1 MYHIYIYMIHIIYIY
16 MWHTYIYIC
25 DTCDIYMLYIYI
37 YVCDLYLYIYVIHII
52 YMWHI
57 YICVIYICDI
67 YYIYMIYIYDI
78 YIYTL
83 YNDDFMK
90 HICLCLRTSR
100 TSWVCF
106 EQQASAPEEA
116 PEQPKVA
123 EARGGS
129 LRKIIMWRCE
139 VILSM
144 NIHEYNLISMA
155 IPLYIY
161 ILCILHHIAV
171 SMESDAD
178 DAVEYQVPETHFSYI
193 LIVQVRLMHV
203 PMLAPSLGPAG
214 KWERQ
219 GTMWLYIGHY
229 RVDRRAWPLNC
240 EWMWMA
246 ICKLEGSFLVP
257 AETGWWFLVEAGHA
271 WTLKWCWNVV

>member
-1 MYHIYIYMIHIIYIY
+1 
-16 MWHTYIYIC
+16 
-25 DTCDIYMLYIYI
+25 
-37 YVCDLYLYIYVIHII
+37 
-52 YMWHI
+52 
-57 YICVIYICDI
+57 
-67 YYIYMIYIYDI
+67 
-78 YIYTL
+78 
-83 YNDDFMK
+83 
-90 HICLCLRTSR
+90 
-100 TSWVCF
+100 
-106 EQQASAPEEA
+106 
-116 PEQPKVA
+116 
-123 EARGGS
+123 
-129 LRKIIMWRCE
+129 
-139 VILSM
+139 
-144 NIHEYNLISMA
+144 MA

-178 DAVEYQVPETHFSYI
+178 DAVEYQVPETHFSYVLI
-193 LIVQVRLMHV
+193 LQVRLMHV

-214 KWERQ
+214 KWERH

-271 WTLKWCWNVV
+271 WTLKWCWNVVSHFHKVLLWNPMRFWQRRSSYVPLVTRNRNSNRKLNEDVFLNECL